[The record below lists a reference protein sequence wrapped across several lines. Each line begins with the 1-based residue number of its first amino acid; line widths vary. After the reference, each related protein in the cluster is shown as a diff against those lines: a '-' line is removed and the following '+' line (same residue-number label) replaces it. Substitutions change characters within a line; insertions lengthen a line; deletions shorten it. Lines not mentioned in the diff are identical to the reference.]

1 MPIGLMLRALTC
13 TLFMSG
19 AVLAQGLSPPPE
31 ASSLQPSAQ
40 PAVEPPP
47 GTPEGILVVGGTRRT
62 GLEIVKLLRARGHT
76 VAVMA
81 RHTSDVTA
89 LEALG
94 IPVLRADALS
104 SREVR
109 AVIVPGRYRA
119 IISTLGAAGKEPKPD
134 FEGNRNLIDAAKAAG
149 VKRFLLVTVIGAGN
163 SSESPPMI
171 ARWFLK
177 DVIALKSRAEN
188 YLRTSGLDYTIIRPG
203 GLLDKDASGQ
213 AVLTEDPDTFSW
225 IARTDLGQLVADA
238 LEDRKTV
245 GHTYSAF
252 DPTRERIWNTW
263 SD

>member
-1 MPIGLMLRALTC
+1 MPIGVTFRALTC
-13 TLFMSG
+13 LLVLFG
-19 AVLAQGLSPPPE
+19 AVLAQGLTPPPP
-31 ASSLQPSAQ
+31 ATSLQPPSGQA
-40 PAVEPPP
+40 AVDPVS
-47 GTPEGILVVGGTRRT
+47 GPEGVLVVGGTRRT

-76 VAVMA
+76 VNVMA
-81 RHTSDVTA
+81 RHTSDITA

-94 IPVLRADALS
+94 VPVIRADALS
-104 SREVR
+104 TNEVR
-109 AVIVPGRYRA
+109 SVIVPGRYRA

-149 VKRFLLVTVIGAGN
+149 VQRFLLVTVIGAGD
-163 SSESPPMI
+163 SSASPPWI

-177 DVIALKSRAEN
+177 DVIALKSRAED
-188 YLRTSGLDYTIIRPG
+188 YLKDSGLDYTIIRPG
-203 GLLDKDASGQ
+203 GLLNKEASGR

-225 IARTDLGQLVADA
+225 IARADLGQLVADA

-245 GHTYSAF
+245 GRTYSAF